1 MRIGYCS
8 PFNPL
13 KSGISDF
20 SEELVDALSKYAEIV
35 VFSPVEPEKRELREL
50 CKIHAL
56 SDLDNQNIRA
66 SLDVIVYHIGN
77 NAECHEKIV
86 DMLEKYPGIVE
97 LHDFGLHN
105 MMAAIVLKKKGRD
118 GYIRLAEYCHGRKGR
133 KIAEEF
139 VHGLSDA
146 PWDRFPLEMS
156 MNRTILEKA
165 KAVIVHSE
173 FTKQMVLG
181 LFPDKPIVN
190 IMHHSMD
197 IVDDPVSWKAF
208 CRNRLDLKNDKS
220 ILGAFGFATQSKRIL
235 PILDALEKYKKE
247 GNDFQFILVGE
258 VSETL
263 SIQQEISKRDLDEN
277 VVITGFASLDD
288 FKFYMGACDFC
299 LNLRYPTQGEN
310 SGSLH
315 RMFGMGKPAIV
326 TDIGTF
332 SDYPDDVVL
341 KVRYDEHEVDDIY
354 HAISLLAGNRK
365 ELQKRS
371 KAALDYAK
379 TYCDLEKNAKQY
391 AEFFQQIHT
400 HTWQPDYEDTL
411 ITLLLKL
418 GLTDKNY
425 LEHFYQITQE
435 WLNN

>member
-8 PFNPL
+8 PFNPM

-20 SEELVDALSKYAEIV
+20 SEELVFALAKHMEIV
-35 VFSPVEPEKRELREL
+35 IFSPAKPCNKKISDTFEVYDLSELSNK
-50 CKIHAL
+50 KIR
-56 SDLDNQNIRA
+56 D
-66 SLDVIVYHIGN
+66 SLDEIVYHVGN
-77 NAECHEKIV
+77 NAQCHADIV
-86 DMLEKYPGIVE
+86 KMLKLYPGIVE
-97 LHDFGLHN
+97 LHDFGLHHLV
-105 MMAAIVLKKKGRD
+105 AEIFSKSQKWEE
-118 GYIRLAEYCHGRKGR
+118 YIQLAEYCHGRKGR

-181 LFPDKPIVN
+181 LFPDKPIIN

-197 IVDDPVSWKAF
+197 IVDDPVSWKSF
-208 CRNRLDLKNDKS
+208 CRNHMNLKNDKS
-220 ILGAFGFATQSKRIL
+220 IIGSFGFATQSKRIL
-235 PILDALEKYKKE
+235 PILDALEKCKKE
-247 GNDFQFILVGE
+247 GKDFQYIIVGE

-263 SIQQEISKRDLDEN
+263 LIQQEIVKRDLDEN

-391 AEFFQQIHT
+391 AEFFQQIHD

-411 ITLLLKL
+411 ITRLCEL
-418 GLTDKNY
+418 GLTDHDYILHCYKK
-425 LEHFYQITQE
+425 TM
-435 WLNN
+435 